1 MRTRIFTTI
10 AAAAALT
17 ATPVMAQSVEAQRAP
32 AAIDQSEQLS
42 NDDDGSGVVIAVLAA
57 LLIIAALV
65 IALSGDDDEDLPAS
79 P

>member
-32 AAIDQSEQLS
+32 AALADAEGLG
-42 NDDDGSGVVIAVLAA
+42 NDEDGSGWILAVLALA
-57 LLIIAALV
+57 VIIAGIA
-65 IALSGDDDEDLPAS
+65 IALNGEDDETLPTS